1 MLKILNDLQPFFE
14 DNYRRIHVR
23 EYAALQKISPPTASK
38 LLEDMREKLLL
49 KKEIDKQYF
58 YYFANKES
66 DILRDLQRMYY
77 KQKLTQLLNYIEENT
92 INPVI
97 ILFGSLSKTEAKQN
111 SDIDIALFTTS
122 KKEIDTKQFEKNISR
137 EIQLFTFKTLTEVP
151 EELKNNILNG
161 YIMRGRW

>member
-1 MLKILNDLQPFFE
+1 MLKILNDLQLFFE

-23 EYAALQKISPPTASK
+23 EYAIIQKISPPTASK
-38 LLEDMREKLLL
+38 NLEELHKKQLL

-58 YYFANKES
+58 YYFANKDS
-66 DILRDLQRMYY
+66 DILKDLQRVYY
-77 KQKLTQLLNYIEENT
+77 KQKLTPFLNHLEENM

-97 ILFGSLSKTEAKQN
+97 ILFGSLAKTEAKQN
-111 SDIDIALFTTS
+111 SDIDIAVFTTS
-122 KKEIDTKQFEKNISR
+122 KKEINTKQFEKNIQR

-161 YIMRGRW
+161 YIMRGMW